1 MKNAWKSLV
10 LGALLTSVAA
20 CSGGGGSGAGGGAS
34 GSNDLVLSGKVGAM
48 GSMNVSN
55 KASDGVGKFGTYDN
69 VKLYVT
75 VYNDPPQITVANLG
89 SDGSFSVTLPNASG
103 TVIGAQF
110 KNTLTNVVKHVYFQD
125 SNKKD
130 MNSSDMLMESY
141 PLKGSVNFGT
151 LDLSGAKPVI
161 DVVAVIPAENR
172 ADAGGDVV
180 GYDFSGS
187 FKMASYSIP
196 QALKDQG
203 FVTAEVDNGGNNQ
216 SCGDEPCIP
225 VDMPITLV
233 KFSGKEFTKGAG
245 CTENDCKA
253 DGTEGTV
260 GTANKYGLSIWEGP
274 SSGAGSGIKA
284 CGYKSGFTADSARF
298 GAGIHIASAA
308 IGSQAM
314 TLADFTFGTL
324 GGTEPWMKTG
334 ATAQYDVYDCAPKAH
349 VVGGNTY
356 NLHVCKSLV
365 WADAGYTTDKTIYNV
380 HEQGA
385 DNGCVEDSTN
395 KPVMVSDWSIT
406 PDDMACWNGTEA
418 FPGFKR
424 TTCHYTNKDPDGGGS
439 ATATSF
445 TCKSGHGTFADA
457 ALTTAAAHGTDYYTD
472 MTRNGSPSK
481 LLTSGGLCS
490 SLPTATDAQKL
501 ASYQCYAQSYNHKDG
516 SGCVREYRF
525 NWAAK
530 TSAEFVMTD
539 GRPRPNSN
547 FLTDIVTFSADGNTF
562 FVNNN
567 EKETVAI
574 TAGQNGGMEFCEIES
589 STKLVGKKM
598 SDSQQL
604 ITLVQSGVLLSSDK
618 TACVAAVNG
627 PDTWENGNL
636 SYRVG
641 AGQKF
646 MFLLNKQ

>member
-1 MKNAWKSLV
+1 MGNTWKSLI
-10 LGALLTSVAA
+10 LGALLTSMTA
-20 CSGGGGSGAGGGAS
+20 CSGGSSVSDGAS
-34 GSNDLVLSGKVGAM
+34 NSTDLVISGKVGAM
-48 GSMNVSN
+48 GTMSVSN
-55 KASDGVGKFGTYDN
+55 NASEGVGKFGTYDN

-125 SNKKD
+125 SSKKD

-203 FVTAEVDNGGNNQ
+203 FITAEVDNGGNHQ
-216 SCGDEPCIP
+216 SCGDEPCLP

-233 KFSGKEFTKGAG
+233 KYSGKEFTKGAG
-245 CTENDCKA
+245 CTESDCKA

-274 SSGAGSGIKA
+274 ASGAGSGLQD
-284 CGYKSGFTADSARF
+284 CGYNSGFTADSARF

-314 TLADFTFGTL
+314 SLANFTFGTL
-324 GGTEPWMKTG
+324 GGTEPWMKTT
-334 ATAQYDVYDCAPKAH
+334 AEAQYDVYDCAPKAH
-349 VVGGNTY
+349 VVSGTTY
-356 NLHVCKSLV
+356 NLHVCKALV
-365 WADAGYTTDKTIYNV
+365 WADNGNTLDKTIYYAN
-380 HEQGA
+380 EQSA
-385 DNGCVEDSTN
+385 DNGCLEDGTN
-395 KPVMVSDWSIT
+395 KPVMVSDWSIN
-406 PDDMACWNGTEA
+406 PENPSCWSGTEV

-424 TTCHYTNKDPDGGGS
+424 TSCHYVNQDPDGSGPV
-439 ATATSF
+439 AATSF
-445 TCKSGHGTFADA
+445 TCKSGQGTFADA
-457 ALTTAAAHGTDYYTD
+457 ALTTAAVPGINYFTDPT
-472 MTRNGSPSK
+472 TRTGSPAK
-481 LLTSGGLCS
+481 LLTKGGLCS
-490 SLPTATDAQKL
+490 SLPTGTDAEKL
-501 ASYQCYAQSYNHKDG
+501 ASYQCFAQSYDRNDG
-516 SGCVREYRF
+516 GGCMREYRF
-525 NWAAK
+525 NWGAK
-530 TSAEFVMTD
+530 TSADFVMTD
-539 GRPRPNSN
+539 GRPRPSSN
-547 FLTDIVTFSADGNTF
+547 FLTDIVTYSADGNTF

-567 EKETVAI
+567 EKETVGI
-574 TAGQNGGMEFCEIES
+574 SSGQNGGMEFCEIES

-598 SDSQQL
+598 SDGQQL
-604 ITLVQSGVLLSSDK
+604 VTLVQSGVLLSSDK

-627 PDTWENGNL
+627 ADTWENGNL

-641 AGQKF
+641 EGKKF
-646 MFLLNKQ
+646 MFILNKQ